1 MESVWAEIKSAIK
14 DQIPGHSFR
23 MWIDPIEFGRGEDNS
38 IFLNCPNYF
47 SKKRVENQYG
57 ALIEDNIQ
65 KLIGTGWKLVLEVC
79 AKKMVS
85 QSKKEHPS
93 RNRYGLK
100 QLVLPKVG
108 NPVMHNGR
116 MLRENY
122 TFDEFVVGSNND
134 FAYSAALSLA
144 MANQSRGNTLFLM
157 SDTGMGKS
165 HLSQAIGHYI
175 CKEKPA
181 ERVYYITAED
191 FTNEMI
197 GSIKTN
203 SADRFKEKYR
213 NQCDVLLLEDIHFLT
228 GKEHTQV
235 ELAMTL
241 DHLFESGKKIMFSS
255 CYLPSDIPRMNDQ
268 LKSRFSSSVI
278 SNIEPPDF
286 QTRLRILKKKA
297 KRENQH
303 VPDHII
309 EYLAGELTGDVRQLE
324 SGLVGVIAKSSLLG
338 VPIDYE
344 LAESVV
350 RNIAVKK
357 KVITIELIKKVVSDE
372 YGISVHEMVSKS
384 RRQTIVR
391 PRQIAMYLSRKHT
404 DQTLQSIGRSFNR
417 YHATAMH
424 AVGCV
429 EKNMREEV
437 AVKKH
442 IDYITKKLEQRTIQ
456 KGAY

>member
-1 MESVWAEIKSAIK
+1 MESVWTEVKSAIK
-14 DQIPGHSFR
+14 NQIPGHSFR
-23 MWIDPIEFGRGEDNS
+23 MWIDPIEFGRGEDKS
-38 IFLNCPNYF
+38 IFLYCPNYF

-79 AKKMVS
+79 ARKMAS
-85 QSKKEHPS
+85 QPRKHMQEET
-93 RNRYGLK
+93 GTMQ
-100 QLVLPKVG
+100 QLILPKVG

-116 MLRENY
+116 MLRESY
-122 TFDEFVVGSNND
+122 TFDEFVVGNSND

-144 MANQSRGNTLFLM
+144 MTDHSRGNTLFLM

-197 GSIKTN
+197 GSIKSN

-213 NQCDVLLLEDIHFLT
+213 SQCDVLLLEDIHFLT

-241 DHLFESGKKIMFSS
+241 DHLFEAGKKIMFSS
-255 CYLPSDIPRMNDQ
+255 CYLPSDIPKMNDQ

-278 SNIEPPDF
+278 SNIEAPDF
-286 QTRLRILKKKA
+286 QTRVRILKKKA
-297 KRENQH
+297 NRENHH

-357 KVITIELIKKVVSDE
+357 KVITIDLIKKVVSDE

-384 RRQTIVR
+384 RRQAVVK

-404 DQTLQSIGRSFNR
+404 DQTLQAIGRSFNR

-424 AVGCV
+424 AVGSV
-429 EKNMREEV
+429 EKSIREEV

-442 IDYITKKLEQRTIQ
+442 IDYITNKLEQRTTQ
-456 KGAY
+456 KGA

>member
-1 MESVWAEIKSAIK
+1 MESVWAEVKTLIK

-23 MWIDPIEFGRGEDNS
+23 MWIDPIVFNRGDEAN
-38 IFLNCPNYF
+38 IFLSCPNYF
-47 SKKRVENQYG
+47 SKKRVEDQYST
-57 ALIEDNIQ
+57 LIENEIR
-65 KLIGTGWKLVLEVC
+65 KLTGTGWGLVLEVS
-79 AKKMVS
+79 ARRALSDRSMTAVS
-85 QSKKEHPS
+85 PIPCP
-93 RNRYGLK
+93 K
-100 QLVLPKVG
+100 QMVLPMIG
-108 NPVMHNGR
+108 HPVMHTGR

-144 MANQSRGNTLFLM
+144 MADHSRNNTLFLI
-157 SDTGMGKS
+157 SGTGMGKS

-175 CKEKPA
+175 TKKKPS

-197 GSIKTN
+197 GSIKNKT
-203 SADRFKEKYR
+203 ADHFKAKYR

-228 GKEHTQV
+228 GKEHTQI
-235 ELAMTL
+235 ELSMTL
-241 DHLFESGKKIMFSS
+241 DHLSESGKKIMFSS
-255 CYLPSDIPRMNDQ
+255 CYLPSDIPKMNDQ

-278 SNIEPPDF
+278 SNIEAPDF
-286 QTRLRILKKKA
+286 KTRLKILRKKA
-297 KRENQH
+297 QRENYH

-309 EYLAGELTGDVRQLE
+309 EYLAGELTDDVRQLE

-350 RNIAVKK
+350 RNISVKK
-357 KVITIELIKKVVSDE
+357 KMITIDLIKNTVSNE
-372 YGISVHEMVSKS
+372 YGITVGEMVSKS
-384 RRQTIVR
+384 RRQAVVR
-391 PRQIAMYLSRKHT
+391 PRQIAIYLSRKFT
-404 DQTLQSIGRSFNR
+404 DQTLQSIGKSFNR

-429 EKNMREEV
+429 EKSMREEV

-442 IDYITKKLEQRTIQ
+442 IEYIAKKLEAGTI
-456 KGAY
+456 K